1 MDNPVKCINVQ
12 TYMDNPM
19 KCINVQTYMNN
30 PVICINVQTY
40 MDNPV
45 KGLNCTSIHCLT
57 IFAQFYR
64 SLAKVL
70 VEFKKT

>member
-1 MDNPVKCINVQ
+1 MSKPIWMDNPVK
-12 TYMDNPM
+12 
-19 KCINVQTYMNN
+19 
-30 PVICINVQTY
+30 CINVQTY

-64 SLAKVL
+64 SLAKVP